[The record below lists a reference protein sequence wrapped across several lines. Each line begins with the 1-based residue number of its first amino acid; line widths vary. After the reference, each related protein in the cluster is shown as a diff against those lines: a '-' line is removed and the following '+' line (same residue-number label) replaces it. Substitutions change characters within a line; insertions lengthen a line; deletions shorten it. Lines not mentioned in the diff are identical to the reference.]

1 MNGRNLILTICFTLS
16 FLVNHVL
23 GANYYVLYNP
33 SCMDR
38 LLYVSNTKD
47 ASTKKDTATEYLVYR
62 LNNNAN
68 ERFYLEIG
76 AESQQIQEF
85 LPTQIYSC
93 GNTLFDAKLV
103 QAVNSGQ
110 DRVYLVV
117 RKDNNRYSITQVL
130 QVTYYMQVGQQVR
143 YQSPRYAFEIDLQ
156 RGIIGENIATSKR
169 TEMYFEGK
177 LENECNGAYLFTHR
191 MPGEPKPH
199 TDLVFVPEV
208 GITELRNGVDAVDAW
223 NNSLRLEKINNYTVP
238 EYLRL
243 LCGKNNTTTSTTTTP
258 ATMNPNPGTT
268 NPQLTERGGNTV
280 PQQYDRPNTN
290 TGVSSNLQNRSPII
304 GANTINTNNPCG
316 IVSGNGYHVVQK
328 GETLYRI
335 SKMYNVTVSQIQAW
349 NKLGSSTTIGSCD
362 RLAVAPPSNAVG
374 QVQTPVQTGQTSQQP
389 SGLIIDNRPAVTVP
403 APYDTYTN
411 RGLTAQQQ
419 QQLMDNTSAAW
430 KTANKDY
437 HVVSPGETVASIA
450 MKYGYTE
457 ARFRDINGMNATEVV
472 RIGQPLRITDCPT
485 PTTSYSNTTTGQP
498 NSYNNTQLP
507 QEFST
512 KSPYDFSDENRI
524 TPQFYMP
531 SEYNANQGNMGGTN
545 LSSELTKRAAP
556 STYDSTVPQSYD
568 AQRSGIQVQ
577 RQVHLVKEGE
587 SLYRIA
593 QLYGLTVERLR
604 QLNNLG
610 VNDVIIPYQR
620 LYVN

>member
-1 MNGRNLILTICFTLS
+1 MKGKNFLLTIGFTLIC
-16 FLVNHVL
+16 LINNLL

-38 LLYVSNTKD
+38 LLYVATTKN
-47 ASTKKDTATEYLVYR
+47 ATTKKDTATEYLVYR
-62 LNNNAN
+62 LNPNVN
-68 ERFYLEIG
+68 ERFYLEVG

-117 RKDNNRYSITQVL
+117 RKDNNRYSITQVS
-130 QVTYYMQVGQQVR
+130 QVTYYMQVGQQVK
-143 YQSPRYAFEIDLQ
+143 YESQRYAFEIDLQ

-191 MPGEPKPH
+191 MPGEAKPH

-223 NNSLRLEKINNYTVP
+223 NNSLRLEKVNNYSLP
-238 EYLRL
+238 EYLRV
-243 LCGKNNTTTSTTTTP
+243 LCGKTTATPPVTST
-258 ATMNPNPGTT
+258 PNT
-268 NPQLTERGGNTV
+268 NPQLTERGGNV
-280 PQQYDRPNTN
+280 PQQYDRYNTSPS
-290 TGVSSNLQNRSPII
+290 VSANLQNRSPII
-304 GANTINTNNPCG
+304 GSNTPNTNNPCG
-316 IVSGNGYHVVQK
+316 IASGNGYHVVLK

-335 SKMYNVTVSQIQAW
+335 SKLYNVTVSQIQAW
-349 NKLGSSTTIGSCD
+349 NKLGNSTTISSCD
-362 RLAVAPPSNAVG
+362 RLAIAPPSTTGSVG
-374 QVQTPVQTGQTSQQP
+374 QVQQPVQQGQGKISQQP
-389 SGLIIDNRPAVTVP
+389 PLVIDRTPAVNVP

-411 RGLTAQQQ
+411 KGVQQYQQQ
-419 QQLMDNTSAAW
+419 QQQRVDNTTAAW
-430 KTANKDY
+430 KTATTDY
-437 HVVSPGETVASIA
+437 HVVAPGETVASIA
-450 MKYGYTE
+450 LKYGYTE
-457 ARFRDINGMNATEVV
+457 ARFRGINNLNANEMV

-485 PTTSYSNTTTGQP
+485 STSSSTVKQPTDY
-498 NSYNNTQLP
+498 NSTQLP
-507 QEFST
+507 QEFTT
-512 KSPYDFSDENRI
+512 KSAYDFSDENRI

-531 SEYNANQGNMGGTN
+531 SEYNTNQGNVGTN
-545 LSSELTKRAAP
+545 LSSELARRATTN
-556 STYDSTVPQSYD
+556 TYDSTVPQGYD
-568 AQRSGIQVQ
+568 SQRSGVQVQ
-577 RQVHLVKEGE
+577 RSVHLVKEGE
-587 SLYRIA
+587 SLYRIS
-593 QLYGLTVERLR
+593 QLYGLTVDRLR

-610 VNDVIIPYQR
+610 PNDVIIPYQR